1 MTKLLSQYAKW
12 RTEKT
17 SRTIRLRFKTRL
29 VEEVPLFAGLSQK
42 ESGVIAHSVHEVEFP
57 EGTRLV
63 TAGEP
68 GGELFIIIDG
78 EAAVTTSRGR
88 TALLKAGDFFGEM
101 SLIDDVPRSATVD
114 ATTPIRLLV
123 LKKHDFWRALEGQI
137 SIVRKVMQ
145 ALSQRLRN
153 AEQASR
159 DTGDRPVPV

>member
-1 MTKLLSQYAKW
+1 MTKLLSGYAKW

-17 SRTIRLRFKTRL
+17 SRTIRLRFKIHL
-29 VEEVPLFAGLSQK
+29 VEKVPLFAGLSQK
-42 ESGVIAHSVHEVEFP
+42 EYSLIARSVHEVEFP

-68 GGELFIIIDG
+68 GGELFVIIEG
-78 EAAVTTSRGR
+78 NAVVTTRLGR

-101 SLIDDVPRSATVD
+101 SLIDDAPRSATVD

-123 LKKHDFWRALEGQI
+123 LKKQDFWSVLDGQM

-159 DTGDRPVPV
+159 DLRDGPVRV